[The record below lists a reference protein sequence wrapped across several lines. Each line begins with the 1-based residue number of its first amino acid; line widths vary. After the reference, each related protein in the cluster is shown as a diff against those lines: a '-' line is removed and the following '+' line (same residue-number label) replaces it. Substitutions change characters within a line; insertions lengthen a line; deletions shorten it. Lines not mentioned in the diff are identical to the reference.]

1 LGITDNTNDDDLKI
15 LLAEEEDDI
24 NLIDAENLTP
34 TMCQKKIMMLLKI
47 RRLMKEN
54 MQVSGTHSHTP
65 LNFLDVAINKTKGGR
80 MFHRLGVYYF
90 YIRASEYDALIDAAF
105 EPFLS
110 EDHKGSTAPEVMLT
124 ESESSGTEDTTGPIP
139 KKRQGSGSRT
149 RKVID
154 LVEDED
160 RQQMASAI
168 TAIACISENSTSM
181 AVQMKRAV
189 DLEEKKVSMEELR
202 IKVELAKALGQ
213 DDVLRQLLN
222 SMTTGDS

>member
-1 LGITDNTNDDDLKI
+1 
-15 LLAEEEDDI
+15 
-24 NLIDAENLTP
+24 
-34 TMCQKKIMMLLKI
+34 
-47 RRLMKEN
+47 

-124 ESESSGTEDTTGPIP
+124 ESESSGTEDTTAPIP